1 MFEWLSWDSD
11 YLRACALLHPP
22 LPAYFKIRNR
32 TRWKKKKK
40 ENRKQR
46 QKKKKNWKE
55 CWSSVSQVPKDP
67 YTTEGD
73 GRRGVIMMER
83 RIVMIMLTPLWIS
96 PPPCLLFPP
105 PPWCNQVERRI
116 TIYIYIFFWDLFFVS
131 LFVCRWVFFFPG
143 GGARGPVMDREALFS
158 ARALSSP
165 LLWEFREF
173 ASPFGNC
180 VAPPPPPFPP
190 VSSRH
195 SAWLMSVCQSLCL
208 LSYIWA
214 YKQQTETHTHTW
226 IATHTNPHTQ
236 TYMYVYVCACVPI
249 TVIAAISFKREIQQF
264 PQQQ

>member
-1 MFEWLSWDSD
+1 MPKSPTTSIPPRSLLQVITIIGLPFVTSGQPIWKCSNDSAGTPIIYGHVRSYIPLCLHTSKFEIERDEK
-11 YLRACALLHPP
+11 R
-22 LPAYFKIRNR
+22 
-32 TRWKKKKK
+32 KK
-40 ENRKQR
+40 RKTGNKDR
-46 QKKKKNWKE
+46 KKKNWKE

-131 LFVCRWVFFFPG
+131 LFVCRWVFFFSW

-180 VAPPPPPFPP
+180 VAPPPPPFLP
-190 VSSRH
+190 SLAGTRRD
-195 SAWLMSVCQSLCL
+195 LCL
-208 LSYIWA
+208 SVSLSACYRT
-214 YKQQTETHTHTW
+214 YGHTSNRQKHTHTHG
-226 IATHTNPHTQ
+226 
-236 TYMYVYVCACVPI
+236 
-249 TVIAAISFKREIQQF
+249 
-264 PQQQ
+264 